1 MRILNAIRFTF
12 IAHWMFWKLVW
23 RNSVEGELQPKDI
36 GKLWGAI
43 KEIRTALI
51 GLDGTNGLRGE
62 FREFAERM
70 EKKQEELEA
79 QMQAREVWE
88 RELEE
93 QLQLY
98 LNKTRKDT
106 CEGIKA
112 LKDYEARLEQEERQ
126 EKEDRRD
133 RQNMSLELKKMRT
146 TMLVSIACVVI
157 TVLGS
162 ITVAL
167 INVNKGAN
175 NGSLRVIQQGSSGPV
190 DNSRP

>member
-1 MRILNAIRFTF
+1 M
-12 IAHWMFWKLVW
+12 W
-23 RNSVEGELQPKDI
+23 S
-36 GKLWGAI
+36 AI

-51 GLDGTNGLRGE
+51 GIDGTNGLRGE
-62 FREFAERM
+62 LREFAERM
-70 EKKQEELEA
+70 EKKQAELEA

-112 LKDYEARLEQEERQ
+112 LKDYESRLEQEEKQ

-133 RQNMSLELKKMRT
+133 RHNMALELKKMRT
-146 TMLVSIACVVI
+146 TMFVSIACVII
-157 TVLGS
+157 TVAGS

-167 INVNKGAN
+167 INANKGAN
-175 NGSLRVIQQGSSGPV
+175 NGPLRAVQQSSQGPV